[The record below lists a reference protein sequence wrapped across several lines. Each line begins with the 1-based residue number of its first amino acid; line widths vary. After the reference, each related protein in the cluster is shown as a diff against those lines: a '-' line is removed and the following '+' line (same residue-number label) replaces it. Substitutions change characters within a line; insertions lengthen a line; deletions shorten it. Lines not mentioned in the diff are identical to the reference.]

1 VQGRGNGVAMMAT
14 DTTALATAI
23 AAMRAAV
30 AAGDVAN
37 EPRQLSQAALNEVR
51 ATVFA
56 EADAGR
62 ALLAAL
68 SGVPERLAALEVA
81 ATAAT
86 DLLEE
91 NAWGDGAFA
100 GVWAIDEYGQ
110 GVIVNLR
117 DTLAALAGEVQE

>member
-1 VQGRGNGVAMMAT
+1 MAT

-68 SGVPERLAALEVA
+68 EGVPERLAALEAVAVA
-81 ATAAT
+81 AREIPITWRLDAVKAA
-86 DLLEE
+86 
-91 NAWGDGAFA
+91 
-100 GVWAIDEYGQ
+100 V
-110 GVIVNLR
+110 
-117 DTLAALAGEVQE
+117 AALDGEGPG

>member
-1 VQGRGNGVAMMAT
+1 MAT

-68 SGVPERLAALEVA
+68 SGVPERLAALEDLAEVVA
-81 ATAAT
+81 
-86 DLLEE
+86 DLRY
-91 NAWGDGAFA
+91 ARTSVRDG
-100 GVWAIDEYGQ
+100 WI
-110 GVIVNLR
+110 NLN
-117 DTLAALAGEVQE
+117 DALAALAALEENDGG